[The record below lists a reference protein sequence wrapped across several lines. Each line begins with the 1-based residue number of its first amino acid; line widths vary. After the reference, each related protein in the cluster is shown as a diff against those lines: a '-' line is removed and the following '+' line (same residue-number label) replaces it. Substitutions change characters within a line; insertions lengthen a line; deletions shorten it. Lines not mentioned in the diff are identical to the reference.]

1 MVAIRAST
9 VLLHHSEYQHPME
22 AGGIGNGLLQLKK
35 KKNTFIIHGEFGFSN
50 HFGSFLIN

>member
-35 KKNTFIIHGEFGFSN
+35 KKHIHHSWRIWI
-50 HFGSFLIN
+50 L